1 MFSSASLRGR
11 PAKSGDI
18 CDSATLNIGSIGI
31 ISNRMPRVRAKASA
45 SFQLPSLEKR
55 EGMATPITFSAPKAS
70 TAKNAESKSVT
81 VQLNMQKD
89 VFLNGEKTT
98 WENLKAGIT
107 AKLVGTKD
115 RAVVINIDRGVEY
128 GSAVKLMDIV
138 NQCDAAIVLATEVDK

>member
-1 MFSSASLRGR
+1 
-11 PAKSGDI
+11 
-18 CDSATLNIGSIGI
+18 
-31 ISNRMPRVRAKASA
+31 
-45 SFQLPSLEKR
+45 
-55 EGMATPITFSAPKAS
+55 
-70 TAKNAESKSVT
+70 
-81 VQLNMQKD
+81 MQKD

-98 WENLKAGIT
+98 WDALKAGIN

>member
-1 MFSSASLRGR
+1 MAMDVQDDSDEPIAAINFIPMIDISLVLL
-11 PAKSGDI
+11 I
-18 CDSATLNIGSIGI
+18 IFMVATTFVNVTGI
-31 ISNRMPRVRAKASA
+31 DLK
-45 SFQLPSLEKR
+45 L
-55 EGMATPITFSAPKAS
+55 PKAS
-70 TAKNAESKSVT
+70 TSKSAENKSVT

-98 WENLKAGIT
+98 WESLKAGIT

>member
-1 MFSSASLRGR
+1 MDVQDDSDEPIAAINFIPMIDISLVLL
-11 PAKSGDI
+11 I
-18 CDSATLNIGSIGI
+18 IFMVATTFVSVTGI
-31 ISNRMPRVRAKASA
+31 DLK
-45 SFQLPSLEKR
+45 L
-55 EGMATPITFSAPKAS
+55 PKAS

-98 WENLKAGIT
+98 WDNLKAGIT

>member
-1 MFSSASLRGR
+1 MDVQDDSDEPIAAINFIPMIDISLVLL
-11 PAKSGDI
+11 I
-18 CDSATLNIGSIGI
+18 IFMVATTFVNVTGI
-31 ISNRMPRVRAKASA
+31 DLK
-45 SFQLPSLEKR
+45 L
-55 EGMATPITFSAPKAS
+55 PKAS
-70 TAKNAESKSVT
+70 TSKSAENKTVS

-98 WENLKAGIT
+98 WDGLKAGIT
-107 AKLVGTKD
+107 AKLAGTKD